1 MKIANLSEEQ
11 LDYLVAKSLNWQWR
25 YLRLLSEEGYVSWRS
40 AEGAWGAWHPDHC
53 SSWGNWHPD
62 YCSSWAAIGP
72 IMTAYGIFPEVND
85 FSQDNDGFI
94 TFDDGFFAKT
104 PAQVLD
110 GLDDGE
116 WGLTPQIAVVRAY
129 LVKTYGKEVDMPE
142 LELIP

>member
-1 MKIANLSEEQ
+1 MKIADMSEEQ
-11 LDYLVAKSLNWQWR
+11 LNYLVAKSLNWQWR
-25 YLRLLSEEGYVSWRS
+25 YTWLLAEEGYVSWRS
-40 AEGAWGAWHPDHC
+40 TEYAWGA
-53 SSWGNWHPD
+53 WHPD

-94 TFDDGFFAKT
+94 TFDCGFLAKT

-110 GLDDGE
+110 GVHDGE
-116 WGLTPQIAVVRAY
+116 WGSTPQRAVVRAY

-142 LELIP
+142 LETMP

>member
-1 MKIANLSEEQ
+1 MKIADLSKEK
-11 LDYLVAKSLNWQWR
+11 LNYLVAKSLNWQWR
-25 YLRLLSEEGYVSWRS
+25 YPWLPSEEGYVSWRS
-40 AEGAWGAWHPDHC
+40 AEGAWGAWHP
-53 SSWGNWHPD
+53 G

-72 IMTAYGIFPEVND
+72 IMTTIFPEVND
-85 FSQDNDGFI
+85 FSLDNDGFI